1 MSEQE
6 SADLERARILGETA
20 QIPWKELQRW
30 FASGHAIFV
39 SSSLDLIE
47 TAYQLSL
54 DNANE
59 LRDWMASGRV
69 DRVSDAQAREW
80 LEADEI
86 VWAVVVKPWILVQPV
101 KPGVKH

>member
-6 SADLERARILGETA
+6 PADLERARILGETA

-59 LRDWMASGRV
+59 LRDWMVSGQV

-80 LEADEI
+80 LDTDKN

-101 KPGVKH
+101 EPGAKH